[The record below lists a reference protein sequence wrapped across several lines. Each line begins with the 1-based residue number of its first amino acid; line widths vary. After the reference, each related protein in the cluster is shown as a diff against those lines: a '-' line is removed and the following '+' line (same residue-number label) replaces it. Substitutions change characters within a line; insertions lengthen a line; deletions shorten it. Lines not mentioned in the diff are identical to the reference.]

1 MEENLPYRE
10 VTHHIRFAR
19 EEAASVIPYRI
30 ISQTFIGQHLC
41 RGDSNRALSIS
52 GLDSPLC

>member
-1 MEENLPYRE
+1 MEEILPYRE

-30 ISQTFIGQHLC
+30 NS
-41 RGDSNRALSIS
+41 RLS
-52 GLDSPLC
+52 LDSIYVVEIRIGFV